1 MISKLRWRITVG
13 NLESEDDG
21 QDETYYGD
29 CREDDNM
36 LVTRPIDREVVP
48 HELKESRKRER
59 TYD

>member
-1 MISKLRWRITVG
+1 MLITIG
-13 NLESEDDG
+13 NLDTENNG
-21 QDETYYGD
+21 KNETYYGD

-36 LVTRPIDREVVP
+36 LVTRPIKREVVT

>member
-1 MISKLRWRITVG
+1 MLITVG
-13 NLESEDDG
+13 NLDAENNG
-21 QDETYYGD
+21 KNETYYGD

-36 LVTRPIDREVVP
+36 LVTRPTEREVVT